1 MTKPIILTLATRW
14 HGHLGRSGSG
24 CQTLHQGA
32 QHDAAQ
38 PPQDLGV
45 SRAQG
50 GNDRSAADTAE
61 TPSNTRKF
69 VIRQQLEL
77 IN

>member
-38 PPQDLGV
+38 PPQDLGI
-45 SRAQG
+45 SRTQG
-50 GNDRSAADTAE
+50 GYDRSGADTAQ
-61 TPSNTRKF
+61 TSLSGKNI
-69 VIRQQLEL
+69 IRQQLE
-77 IN
+77 